1 VKAKNPKWS
10 LNMNR
15 FMEDEIA
22 PTRPEVSA
30 NDGID
35 RRNFLGC
42 MAWAGTGLLWTMAG
56 GVPVSRLL
64 AQAGKGGLAGAGKAE
79 DFSFVQI
86 SDSHIGFN
94 KGANPDV
101 TGTLQKAINR
111 INVVPAGMKAPDF
124 VIHTGDITQNSKAS
138 EFDTAAQV
146 IKSAR
151 VGEVFYV
158 PGEHDFSLDDGA
170 LYKQRFGKGTVG
182 NGWYSINH
190 KGVHFV
196 GLNNCVQ
203 VDAMGNLGA
212 DQLAWLKADLAG
224 LSASTPIVVFAH
236 IPLWMVY
243 EKWGWGTNDGQQAL
257 ALLKRFG
264 SVTVLNGH
272 IHQVV
277 QKVEGNVAFHTAM
290 ATAFPQPAPGS
301 APNPGPMSVPAG
313 KLQSV
318 LGVTSVKVVRGRT
331 HLAVV
336 DHTLAEGA

>member
-1 VKAKNPKWS
+1 MEMD
-10 LNMNR
+10 MNR
-15 FMEDEIA
+15 FKEDEVVQENRA
-22 PTRPEVSA
+22 QPVG
-30 NDGID
+30 DGID

-42 MAWAGTGLLWTMAG
+42 MAWAGTGLLWTMSA
-56 GVPVSRLL
+56 GVPTSSLL
-64 AQAGKGGLAGAGKAE
+64 AQVAKAGSGVGKIE

-101 TGTLQKAINR
+101 TGTLQKAIDR
-111 INVVPAGMKAPDF
+111 INVVPAGMKMPDF
-124 VIHTGDITQNSKAS
+124 MIHTGDITQNSKVS
-138 EFDTAAQV
+138 EFDTAVQV
-146 IKSAR
+146 IKSAK
-151 VGEVFYV
+151 VQEVFYV
-158 PGEHDFSLDDGA
+158 PGEHDFSLDDGEQ
-170 LYKQRFGKGTVG
+170 YKQRFGKGTLG
-182 NGWYSINH
+182 DGWYSYNH

-196 GLNNCVQ
+196 GLNNCLQ

-212 DQLAWLKADLAG
+212 EQLAWLKSDLAG

-243 EKWGWGTNDGQQAL
+243 EKWGWGTADGAQAL
-257 ALLKRFG
+257 SLLKRFG

-277 QKVEGNVAFHTAM
+277 QKVEGNIAFHTAM

-301 APNPGPMSVPAG
+301 APNPGPMAVPAG

-318 LGVTSVKVVRGRT
+318 LGVTSIKVVRGHS

-336 DHTLAEGA
+336 DHSLAEGA

>member
-1 VKAKNPKWS
+1 
-10 LNMNR
+10 MNR
-15 FMEDEIA
+15 FKEDKIDPDA
-22 PTRPEVSA
+22 TQPT

-42 MAWAGTGLLWTMAG
+42 MAWAGTGLLWTLSG
-56 GVPVSRLL
+56 GVPAAKLL
-64 AQAGKGGLAGAGKAE
+64 AQVAKGGQASIGKAQ

-86 SDSHIGFN
+86 SDSHIGFK

-101 TGTLQKAINR
+101 TGTLTKAIER
-111 INVVPAGMKAPDF
+111 AGLTPAGMKAPDF
-124 VIHTGDITQNSKAS
+124 MIHTGDITQNAQAS
-138 EFDTAAQV
+138 EFDTASQV
-146 IKSAR
+146 IKGFKSQ
-151 VGEVFYV
+151 VFYV
-158 PGEHDFSLDDGA
+158 PGEHDYIDDGEQ
-170 LYKQRFGKGTVG
+170 YRQRFGKGTVG
-182 NGWYSINH
+182 NGWYSYNH
-190 KGVHFV
+190 KGVHFI

-203 VDAMGNLGA
+203 VDAMGHLGT
-212 DQLAWLKADLAG
+212 DQLDWLQSDLAA

-243 EKWGWGTNDGQQAL
+243 EKWGWGTSDGAQAL

-301 APNPGPMSVPAG
+301 APNPGPLTVPAG

-318 LGVTSVKVVRGRT
+318 LGVTSVKVVRGHS

-336 DHTLAEGA
+336 DHTLAELS

>member
-1 VKAKNPKWS
+1 
-10 LNMNR
+10 
-15 FMEDEIA
+15 
-22 PTRPEVSA
+22 
-30 NDGID
+30 
-35 RRNFLGC
+35 
-42 MAWAGTGLLWTMAG
+42 
-56 GVPVSRLL
+56 
-64 AQAGKGGLAGAGKAE
+64 
-79 DFSFVQI
+79 
-86 SDSHIGFN
+86 
-94 KGANPDV
+94 
-101 TGTLQKAINR
+101 
-111 INVVPAGMKAPDF
+111 MKAPDF
-124 VIHTGDITQNSKAS
+124 MIHTGDITQNSKAA

-146 IKSAR
+146 IKSFKNQ
-151 VGEVFYV
+151 VFYV
-158 PGEHDFSLDDGA
+158 PGEHDFIDDGA
-170 LYKQRFGKGTVG
+170 QYKQRFGKGTVG
-182 NGWYSINH
+182 NGWYSYNH

-212 DQLAWLKADLAG
+212 DQLAWLKSDLAG

-243 EKWGWGTNDGQQAL
+243 EKWGWGTADGAQAL

-290 ATAFPQPAPGS
+290 ATAFPQAAPG
-301 APNPGPMSVPAG
+301 APGANPGPMAVPAG
-313 KLQSV
+313 KLQTV
-318 LGVTSVKVVRGRT
+318 LGVTDVKVVRGHS

>member
-1 VKAKNPKWS
+1 ME
-10 LNMNR
+10 LDMNR
-15 FMEDEIA
+15 FKEDEIVQENENA
-22 PTRPEVSA
+22 AKPA
-30 NDGID
+30 GDGID

-42 MAWAGTGLLWTMAG
+42 MAWAGTGLLWTLSG
-56 GVPVSRLL
+56 GVPTSKLL
-64 AQAGKGGLAGAGKAE
+64 AQAMKSGAAAGIGKVE

-101 TGTLQKAINR
+101 TGTLTKAINR
-111 INVVPAGMKAPDF
+111 AMIVPAGMKSPDF
-124 VIHTGDITQNSKAS
+124 MIHTGDITQNSKAA

-146 IKSAR
+146 IKSFKSQ
-151 VGEVFYV
+151 VFYV
-158 PGEHDFSLDDGA
+158 PGEHDYIDDGEQ
-170 LYKQRFGKGTVG
+170 YKQRFGKGTVG
-182 NGWYSINH
+182 NGWYSYNH

-243 EKWGWGTNDGQQAL
+243 EKWGWGTADGAQAL

-290 ATAFPQPAPGS
+290 ATAFPQAAPG
-301 APNPGPMSVPAG
+301 APGASPGPMAVPAG

-318 LGVTSVKVVRGRT
+318 LGVTNVKVVRGHS